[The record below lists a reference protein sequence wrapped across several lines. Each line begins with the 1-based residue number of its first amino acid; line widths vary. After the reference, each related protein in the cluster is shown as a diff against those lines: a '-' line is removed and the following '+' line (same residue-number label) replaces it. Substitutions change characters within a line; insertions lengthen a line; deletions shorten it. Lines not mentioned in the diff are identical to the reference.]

1 MGTIVHAGLMRA
13 WPKLIA
19 RSVFVDPVCFQ
30 LWEPHICDRFLYKP
44 TESFV
49 DFVLRYFAARELGNA
64 NLLTRHFDWSSNVLL
79 RHDVWKHHTPDDVR
93 IYLAGDD
100 TVLHAWR
107 VLHLLKRC
115 GLQDSVHYAPALHHG
130 ELMMLPNHRVPEM
143 IDVLI
148 Q

>member
-1 MGTIVHAGLMRA
+1 M
-13 WPKLIA
+13 
-19 RSVFVDPVCFQ
+19 
-30 LWEPHICDRFLYKP
+30 
-44 TESFV
+44 
-49 DFVLRYFAARELGNA
+49 
-64 NLLTRHFDWSSNVLL
+64 
-79 RHDVWKHHTPDDVR
+79 R